1 MSASVN
7 AALESVHDTFQS
19 LLPKLETHAAIYFRH
34 VRCPNKKADYIAEC
48 VALAWGW
55 LVRLHQRGKDVRQFT
70 MVFVYLV
77 ARAVRNGRRLCG
89 QERANDVL
97 SGRAQQ
103 RRNFRVESLPVSTRR
118 SFDDFYASVHGQ
130 QSVDSYEER
139 LHDNSVTPPP
149 DAAAFRI
156 DWPNFLK
163 TLSER
168 DRELA
173 HFLSLG
179 HAASKAAERFKLTPG
194 RVTQLRQRWC
204 REWRLCQGEEDV
216 ARQEAV
222 ASA

>member
-1 MSASVN
+1 MNVSVN
-7 AALESVHDTFQS
+7 AFPETLHDTFQS

-34 VRCPNKKADYIAEC
+34 VRCPDKKADYIAEC

-55 LVRLHQRGKDVRQFT
+55 LTRLHERGKDVRQFA

-89 QERANDVL
+89 QERAKDVL
-97 SGRAQQ
+97 SPRAQQ
-103 RRNFRVESLPVSTRR
+103 RRNFRVESLPSSTRR
-118 SFDDFYASVHGQ
+118 SFDDFYASVRGQ

-139 LHDNSVTPPP
+139 LKDNSVTPPP

-156 DWPNFLK
+156 DWPAFLN

-179 HAASKAAERFKLTPG
+179 HAASKAAEQFKLTPG

-204 REWRLCQGEEDV
+204 REWRLCQGEDATQQGAA
-216 ARQEAV
+216 ARA
-222 ASA
+222 

>member
-1 MSASVN
+1 
-7 AALESVHDTFQS
+7 
-19 LLPKLETHAAIYFRH
+19 
-34 VRCPNKKADYIAEC
+34 
-48 VALAWGW
+48 LAWGW
-55 LVRLHQRGKDVRQFT
+55 LTRLHERGKDVRQFT

-89 QERANDVL
+89 VERAGDAL
-97 SGRAQQ
+97 SPRAQQ

-118 SFDDFYASVHGQ
+118 SFDDFFTAVHGQ
-130 QSVDSYEER
+130 RSADSYEER

-156 DWPNFLK
+156 DWPAFLA
-163 TLSER
+163 TLTER

-179 HAASKAAERFKLTPG
+179 HAASKAAEHFKLTPG

-204 REWRLCQGEEDV
+204 KEWRLCQGEEDALQAAA
-216 ARQEAV
+216 ARA
-222 ASA
+222 